1 MRYEFKSED
10 AYALSY
16 KLGAETHLNGN
27 ELFFKKCPYCNGG
40 EHDKNTFSINL
51 ESGMFK
57 CFRATCGKQ
66 GHFVEMA
73 RDFNFQLDYG
83 KQNNYRALV
92 QKEITVRDNAIE
104 YLKSRGISE
113 KITKQYKITTCTDN
127 SNTLVFPFF
136 DENGI
141 MVFVKYRNIKFDK
154 SKNRSKEWT
163 ESNTKPVLF
172 GMMQCKDFDRLIITE
187 GQIDSLS
194 IAECGIDNAVS
205 VPTGA
210 CGFTWVPHCWNWVNK
225 FSEIIVFGDCE
236 KNKITLVAEI
246 SKHFQNKRIK
256 VVRECDYLGEKD
268 ANDILLKFG
277 KEAIIE
283 CVKNAEIKPVQAVK
297 KLSDV
302 KSIDLDNLEHIKTGI
317 YDIDRAI
324 GGMYP
329 GQIIVLTGKRGDGK
343 STLASQI
350 CANVLE
356 QKYNLFIYSGELPD
370 YHFKRWLDLQIA
382 GSNNIITSKN
392 EYGDETYSISNDI
405 IEKINLWYN
414 DKAYIFDNSV
424 ILNEVDKK
432 EELSEKPI
440 TLLGTIEKAICQYG
454 IKFILL
460 DNLMTALDVD
470 LSNDLYRAQSE
481 FLKDLKI
488 MAIKYEIVVLLI
500 AHPKKTQQ
508 GQQLDNESISGS
520 GDITNRVDLVMTY
533 SKNTDT
539 DAEEYQSKIA
549 ITKNRLTGRL
559 LINEKSVKVKYSN
572 KSKRIV
578 CENDNSNKKYS
589 FEISEIKEIEPPPF

>member
-83 KQNNYRALV
+83 KQNNYRTLV

-432 EELSEKPI
+432 EEFSEKPI

>member
-83 KQNNYRALV
+83 KQNNYRTLV

-268 ANDILLKFG
+268 ANDILQKFG

-432 EELSEKPI
+432 EEFSEKPI